1 MDTEFLTIP
10 EVAVLL
16 RVGQK
21 TAYTLAREGKLPAV
35 RVGNQ
40 WRVPKRALEQWVA
53 AGGVAESPKAP
64 RDEDEQP

>member
-10 EVAVLL
+10 EVAKLL

-21 TAYTLAREGKLPAV
+21 TAYTLAREGKLPAI

-40 WRVPKRALEQWVA
+40 WRCSKKSLEQWVE
-53 AGGVAESPKAP
+53 AGGMAQVPKAQP
-64 RDEDEQP
+64 GDDEKP